1 MQWHALNEGTNM
13 AKKRKFEGT
22 EEVILNSLRSA
33 AEWGMTIDEVADKNR
48 INRVTASKYLAI
60 MEVKGLVILRVV
72 GRAKLYSLKK

>member
-1 MQWHALNEGTNM
+1 MT
-13 AKKRKFEGT
+13 KRHNLEST
-22 EEVILNSLRSA
+22 EESILKSLRSA
-33 AEWGMTIDEVADKNR
+33 ADWGMTIEEVADKNR